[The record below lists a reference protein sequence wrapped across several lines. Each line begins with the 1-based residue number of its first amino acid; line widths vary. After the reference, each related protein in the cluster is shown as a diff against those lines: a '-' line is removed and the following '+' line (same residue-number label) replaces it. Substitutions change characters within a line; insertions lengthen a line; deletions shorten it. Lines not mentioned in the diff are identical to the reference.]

1 MTGPGGTVAWG
12 DAPVSVVHA
21 PTAGLD
27 GSEGTTRWTALGGT
41 GAGEVG
47 IWEVDPGTVHDV
59 ETDEVFVVLSG
70 RSTIRVEGW
79 SDVEVVP
86 GDVVR
91 LRRGR
96 RPRGSSTSGSARST

>member
-1 MTGPGGTVAWG
+1 M
-12 DAPVSVVHA
+12 SVVHA
-21 PTAGLD
+21 PTAGLA

-91 LRRGR
+91 LRAGAATTWIVHERLRKVYVSWAG
-96 RPRGSSTSGSARST
+96 PDA